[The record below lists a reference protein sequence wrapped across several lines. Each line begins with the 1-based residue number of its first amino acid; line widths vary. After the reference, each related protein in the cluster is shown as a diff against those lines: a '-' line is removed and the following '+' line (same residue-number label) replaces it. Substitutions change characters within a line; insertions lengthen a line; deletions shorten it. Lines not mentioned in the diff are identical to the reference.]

1 MTEIMRH
8 KSFTRAK
15 KREPV
20 TFDLD
25 GDTFE
30 CVRKMPMSLTRK
42 ISKLTDV
49 ESSNVNS
56 KLDLFME
63 ILEGLMLD
71 SSYELFNRRLS
82 DKTNPIDVE
91 ELSDIIEW
99 LIEVYTGRPL
109 EQSSDSVPG
118 STINFTE
125 NDGMFSMAG
134 AQVETLIPVSSPS
147 TAS

>member
-42 ISKLTDV
+42 ISALGDA
-49 ESSNVNS
+49 ENSNVNA

-71 SSYELFNRRLS
+71 HSYELFNKRLS

-109 EQSSDSVPG
+109 EQSSDSANG
-118 STINFTE
+118 STIDFTE
-125 NDGMFSMAG
+125 KDGTFSMDG
-134 AQVETLIPVSSPS
+134 AQAETLIPVSSPS
-147 TAS
+147 IVS